1 MEWPCVTLSA
11 RSIDAYTRALASAD
25 PTPGGGSASALV
37 AALAAALAG
46 MVARLTASS
55 PKYAAL
61 AARMDE
67 IAREADGLVSDLLK
81 AVDADVAAFDE
92 VTTAYR
98 MPKDSDE
105 RKAARSEAIQQ
116 ALVSATNAPMHVV
129 KRCAHIAR
137 LSVELVDAGNP
148 NAISDA
154 GCSAL
159 FAQAAARGAALNI
172 RINVKGLKDADRATE
187 YQKRL
192 DTMLA
197 EIGILVEV
205 AVAKA
210 DRSTERT

>member
-1 MEWPCVTLSA
+1 MTLSA
-11 RSIDAYTRALASAD
+11 RSIDAYTQALASAD

-37 AALAAALAG
+37 AALAAALAS
-46 MVARLTASS
+46 MVARLTAAS
-55 PKYAAL
+55 PKYAAV
-61 AARMDE
+61 ATRMNE
-67 IAREADGLVSDLLK
+67 IAREADGLVGDLVK
-81 AVDADVAAFDE
+81 AIDADVAAFEE
-92 VTTAYR
+92 VTSAYR

-105 RKAARSEAIQQ
+105 RKAARSEAIQH

-129 KRCAHIAR
+129 DRCALIAR
-137 LSVELVDAGNP
+137 LSNELVDTGNP

-159 FAQAAARGAALNI
+159 FAQTAARGAALNI

-205 AVAKA
+205 AVSKA
-210 DRSTERT
+210 DRATERT